1 MQTNDNELFR
11 GFVVLDASASCV
23 ASDTLLLDLAGR
35 LLAAALLAA
44 RSGLS
49 LALLG
54 LSWALLCSPGLSLGS
69 PGA

>member
-35 LLAAALLAA
+35 LLAAALLAG
-44 RSGLS
+44 RSVVEIVQRVVGMQNAS
-49 LALLG
+49 PALYR
-54 LSWALLCSPGLSLGS
+54 
-69 PGA
+69 

>member
-44 RSGLS
+44 RIVVEIVQRVVGM
-49 LALLG
+49 
-54 LSWALLCSPGLSLGS
+54 
-69 PGA
+69 